1 MKVLV
6 INPGSTSTK
15 IAIYEKETPVYT
27 QSINHSIEDLAHF
40 HHVLDQLDYRMNI
53 IHDVLEDAGYHIS
66 ELDAVSARGG
76 FTKPVVAGTYVVDE
90 NVVDTMKHSPVHE
103 HASNLGP
110 LLAWELTKGTDVP
123 AFFVDPV
130 SVDEL
135 TDVARVTG
143 FNGMNRRSMFHALN
157 HRSTA
162 RKAAEMLGKTY
173 DTCNFVVAHM
183 GGGVTAVAHKQG
195 RAVDLFNL
203 YDEGCFAMDRGGA
216 LPVYQLIDYCFSGM
230 SKEEVIKTI
239 STKAGVY
246 SYLGTKDFKSVV
258 DRAFDDND
266 EAAMLI
272 FKAMAY
278 QLAKNIGSLAAVLE
292 FDVDAIVLTGGMA
305 YSERL
310 VAEIKKYV
318 EKIAPVMV
326 LAGENEL
333 LSLAQGALRVL
344 NGEEEARIY

>member
-15 IAIYEKETPVYT
+15 IAIYDNDSPIYT
-27 QSINHSIEDLAHF
+27 NSISHSVEELSHF
-40 HHVLDQLDYRMNI
+40 HNVIDQLDYRLQM
-53 IHDVLEDAGYHIS
+53 IHDTLEAAGYHIS

-76 FTKPVVAGTYVVDE
+76 FTKPVVAGTYIVDE
-90 NVVDTMKHSPVHE
+90 NVVDTMMHHAVFE

-110 LLAWELTKGTDVP
+110 LLARELTKGTDIP
-123 AFFVDPV
+123 AYFVDPV

-135 TDVARVTG
+135 TQVARVTG
-143 FNGMNRRSMFHALN
+143 LKGMERRSFFHALN

-162 RKAAEMLGKTY
+162 RKAAEILGKTY
-173 DTCNFVVAHM
+173 ETSNLIVAHM
-183 GGGVTAVAHKQG
+183 GGGVTTAAHEKG
-195 RAVDLFNL
+195 RAVDVFNL

-216 LPVYQLIDYCFSGM
+216 LPVHKLVDFCFSGL
-230 SKEEVIKTI
+230 SKEEIIKII
-239 STKAGVY
+239 STKSGVY

-258 DRAFDDND
+258 DRAFEGD
-266 EAAMLI
+266 EDAMLI

-278 QLAKNIGSLAAVLE
+278 QLAKNIGALAAVLCY
-292 FDVDAIVLTGGMA
+292 DVDAIVLTGGMA
-305 YSERL
+305 YSEKL
-310 VAEIKKYV
+310 VAEISKYV

-326 LAGENEL
+326 LAGENEM
-333 LSLAQGALRVL
+333 LSLAQGANRVL

>member
-15 IAIYEKETPVYT
+15 IAIYDKETPIYT
-27 QSINHSIEDLAHF
+27 NLINHSVEDLSHF
-40 HHVLDQLDYRMNI
+40 HHVIDQLDYRLQL
-53 IHDVLEDAGYHIS
+53 IHDTLEAAGYHIS

-76 FTKPVVAGTYVVDE
+76 FTKPVVAGTYHIDE
-90 NVVDTMKHSPVHE
+90 KVVDTMKHSPVFE

-110 LLAWELTKGTDVP
+110 LLAWELTKDNHVP
-123 AFFVDPV
+123 AYFVDPV

-135 TDVARVTG
+135 TEVARVTG
-143 FNGMNRRSMFHALN
+143 FKGMERRSFFHALN

-173 DTCNFVVAHM
+173 DNCNLIIAHM
-183 GGGVTAVAHKQG
+183 GGGVTTAAHHNG
-195 RAVDLFNL
+195 RAVDVFNL

-216 LPVYQLIDYCFSGM
+216 LPVHNLIDFCFSGM
-230 SKEEVIKTI
+230 TKEEVIKTI
-239 STKAGVY
+239 STKSGVY

-258 DRAFDDND
+258 DKAFDEND
-266 EAAMLI
+266 EDAMLI

-278 QLAKNIGSLAAVLE
+278 QLAKNIGALGAVLH

-305 YSERL
+305 HSDKL
-310 VAEIKKYV
+310 VEEISKYV
-318 EKIAPVMV
+318 KKIAPIMV
-326 LAGENEL
+326 LAGENEM
-333 LSLAQGALRVL
+333 LSLAQGANRVL
-344 NGEEEARIY
+344 KGEEKAKVY

>member
-15 IAIYEKETPVYT
+15 IAIYEKENPIYS
-27 QSINHSIEDLAHF
+27 QSINHSVEELAPF
-40 HHVLDQLDYRMNI
+40 HHVIEQLEYRLKM
-53 IHDVLEDAGYHIS
+53 IHDTLEAAGYHIS
-66 ELDAVSARGG
+66 DLDAVSARGG
-76 FTKPVVAGTYVVDE
+76 FTKPVVAGTYLVDE
-90 NVVDTMKHSPVHE
+90 NVVETMMHYPVHE

-110 LLAWELTKGTDVP
+110 LLAWELTKNENVP
-123 AFFVDPV
+123 AYFVDPV

-135 TDVARVTG
+135 TEVARVTG
-143 FNGMNRRSMFHALN
+143 LKGMNRRSFFHALN

-173 DTCNFVVAHM
+173 DTCNLIVAHM
-183 GGGVTAVAHKQG
+183 GGGVTAAAHKQG

-216 LPVYQLIDYCFSGM
+216 LPVHQLIDFCFSGKT
-230 SKEEVIKTI
+230 KEEVLKTI
-239 STKAGVY
+239 STKAGVL

-266 EAAMLI
+266 EDAMLI

-292 FDVDAIVLTGGMA
+292 FNVDAVVLTGGMA

-310 VAEIKKYV
+310 VAEISKYV
-318 EKIAPVMV
+318 DKIAPVMV
-326 LAGENEL
+326 LAGENEM

-344 NGEEEARIY
+344 SGEEKARIY

>member
-15 IAIYEKETPVYT
+15 IAIYDKETPIYT
-27 QSINHSIEDLAHF
+27 TIINHSVDELSRF
-40 HHVLDQLDYRMNI
+40 NHVNNQLDYRLKL
-53 IHDVLEDAGYHIS
+53 IHDTLESAGYRIS
-66 ELDAVSARGG
+66 DLDAVSARGG
-76 FTKPVVAGTYVVDE
+76 FTKPVVAGTYRIDE
-90 NVVDTMKHSPVHE
+90 NVVDTMLHHAVFE

-110 LLAWELTKGTDVP
+110 LLAWELTKSTDVP

-135 TDVARVTG
+135 PEVARVTG
-143 FNGMNRRSMFHALN
+143 LKGMDRRSFFHALN

-173 DTCNFVVAHM
+173 DSCNLIVAHM
-183 GGGVTAVAHKQG
+183 GGGVTTAAHSYG
-195 RAVDLFNL
+195 RAVEVFTL
-203 YDEGCFAMDRGGA
+203 YDEGCFSMDRGGA
-216 LPVYQLIDYCFSGM
+216 LPVHKLVDFCYSGL
-230 SKEEVIKTI
+230 SKEEVIKII
-239 STKAGVY
+239 STKSGVF

-258 DRAFDDND
+258 DKAFDEND
-266 EAAMLI
+266 ADAMLI

-278 QLAKNIGSLAAVLE
+278 QLAKNIGALAAVLC

-310 VAEIKKYV
+310 VAEISKYV
-318 EKIAPVMV
+318 QKIAPVMV
-326 LAGENEL
+326 LAGENEM
-333 LSLAQGALRVL
+333 LSLAQGANRVL
-344 NGEEEARIY
+344 SGEEQARTY